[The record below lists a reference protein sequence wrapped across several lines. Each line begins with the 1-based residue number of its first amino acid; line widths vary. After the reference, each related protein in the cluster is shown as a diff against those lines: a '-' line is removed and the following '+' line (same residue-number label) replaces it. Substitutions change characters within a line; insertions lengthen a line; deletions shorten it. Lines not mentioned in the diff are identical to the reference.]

1 MRTHTSNFKNALT
14 GIRQTDNKIIYT
26 KNGVV
31 KTLTADNIF
40 RLSKS
45 TNSDLLKTVMRTFE
59 FESDIKFTTDT
70 TFNLQSGLLVNGSY
84 EFLNYGNYV
93 LKDKPEYD
101 LNSKRYTYTC
111 YDKMLLTMVT
121 YTKPQGLTFPI
132 TVRDYITTLA
142 NACGL
147 EFAKEESTFVNYDKE
162 IASDP
167 FEEGNYT
174 FRDILDYLSQVVA
187 GWFVINDDDE
197 LDIKYPTETN
207 EEFNNDYLL
216 NINVDFNKKYG
227 PINSLVFSRSSG
239 ADNIYRK
246 DQTSI
251 DTYGLC
257 ELKFS
262 DNPFLNGTDRDE
274 FIDEIFDEL
283 KGLEFYIMDVE
294 TTGLM
299 FLDIGDLY
307 SFRIGDD
314 YGALKSGITKAG
326 VEKARA
332 FTSGSRKC
340 LMLNDELDLSSGINE
355 KTYTDEPE
363 LTETD
368 YKSASLSDNEIK
380 QAILTV
386 NKAIA
391 EIELKVSYGDVI
403 SAINLS
409 PEEIAIESDRIKL
422 EGYTTINGSFKIDTN
437 GNFEAIGGKIAGISI
452 DSNGLFYSGSNSND
466 GFGLWKN
473 NVHWDGSGYII
484 FHAGGNSANI
494 GGSPFRIYQN
504 GRFVASS
511 GSVGGWNL
519 LGNGIYGSSSAKAG
533 LYTNGNI
540 IMGGDYGMIKFD
552 TNPVRITTASQ
563 LLISD
568 RYSESSMA
576 SGYDTISIRAFSGQ
590 VHINSNYAVYANTVL
605 LASGSSKK
613 MKKNIKKL
621 SQQDVDKIYNELKE
635 LPRYKYDYKEKYS
648 GQKNNIGFIIEDFEN
663 KNLGKILHVNK
674 GEEKNTKYY
683 SHDDLTLVNSIVIQE
698 LMKKI
703 DKQQEEIDLLK
714 KGILYG
720 KAN

>member
-1 MRTHTSNFKNALT
+1 MRTHTNNFKNALT

-26 KNGVV
+26 KNGVI

-45 TNSDLLKTVMRTFE
+45 TNSDLLKTVMKTFE

-70 TFNLQSGLLVNGSY
+70 TFNLQSGLLVNEDY
-84 EFLNYGNYV
+84 EYLDYGNYF
-93 LKDKPEYD
+93 LKDQPEYD

-111 YDKMLLTMVT
+111 YDKMLLTMIN

-147 EFAKEESTFVNYDKE
+147 EFAKDSSTFVNYNKF

-187 GWFVINDDDE
+187 GWFIINDDDE

-207 EEFNNDYLL
+207 EEFSNDYLL

-227 PINSLVFSRSSG
+227 PVNSLVFSRSSG

-307 SFRIGDD
+307 SFRVDKD
-314 YGALKSGITKAG
+314 FGALKSGITKAG

-332 FTSGSRKC
+332 FTSGARKC
-340 LMLNDELDLSSGINE
+340 LMLNDEIDLSSGINE
-355 KTYTDEPE
+355 KIYTDEPE

-380 QAILTV
+380 QAILLV
-386 NKAIA
+386 NKATA
-391 EIELKVSYGDVI
+391 EIELKVSKNEVI

-409 PEEIAIESDRIKL
+409 PEEITINANKIKL
-422 EGYTTINGSFKIDTN
+422 EGYTTINGKFSVDLD
-437 GNFEAIGGKIAGISI
+437 GNMTATGGTIGGWNI
-452 DSNGLFYSGSNSND
+452 DSRWLQKQTGNYSFEIRTDRNSDQPAILVYHSTEGYKWYVRPD
-466 GFGLWKN
+466 GYMYAAN
-473 NVHWDGSGYII
+473 
-484 FHAGGNSANI
+484 ANI
-494 GGSPFRIYQN
+494 SGTIYS
-504 GRFVASS
+504 SS
-511 GSVGGWNL
+511 GTIGGWNL
-519 LGNGIYGSSSAKAG
+519 FGSGIYGTSTSVAA
-533 LYTNGNI
+533 LYTNGNF
-540 IMGGDYGMIKFD
+540 IMGGTYGMVKFD
-552 TNPVRITTASQ
+552 TNPVRITTANK
-563 LLISD
+563 LLLSD
-568 RYSESSMA
+568 NYGESSMA
-576 SGYDTISIRAFSGQ
+576 TSGDTISIRAFNGT
-590 VHINSNYAVYANTVL
+590 VHINSNYGVYAGTNRL
-605 LASGSSKK
+605 DNPSSKNVKENIKPLKQELVHEIYEEVKK
-613 MKKNIKKL
+613 MPMYTYDYKKQYGDKNHFGFVLEDIENTCLKNILRIEQNKEDKNIKYY
-621 SQQDVDKIYNELKE
+621 SQQSL
-635 LPRYKYDYKEKYS
+635 EKM
-648 GQKNNIGFIIEDFEN
+648 
-663 KNLGKILHVNK
+663 
-674 GEEKNTKYY
+674 NT
-683 SHDDLTLVNSIVIQE
+683 LLIQE

-703 DKQQEEIDLLK
+703 DNQQKEIEMIK
-714 KGILYG
+714 EK
-720 KAN
+720 NR